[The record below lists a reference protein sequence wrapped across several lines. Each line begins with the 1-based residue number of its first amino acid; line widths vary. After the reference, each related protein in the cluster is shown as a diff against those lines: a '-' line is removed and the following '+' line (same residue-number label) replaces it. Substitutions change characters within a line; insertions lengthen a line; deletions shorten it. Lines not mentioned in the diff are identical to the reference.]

1 MLIGEAYEKENVGT
15 KQGDHT
21 LEIGRRSGGGLPFSG
36 TIDEVGIYN
45 VTLDAA
51 AVKEI
56 VENGLAGG
64 KTAVAP
70 ASKLSTTWATLKA
83 QR

>member
-36 TIDEVGIYN
+36 TIDEVGI
-45 VTLDAA
+45 
-51 AVKEI
+51 
-56 VENGLAGG
+56 
-64 KTAVAP
+64 
-70 ASKLSTTWATLKA
+70 
-83 QR
+83 